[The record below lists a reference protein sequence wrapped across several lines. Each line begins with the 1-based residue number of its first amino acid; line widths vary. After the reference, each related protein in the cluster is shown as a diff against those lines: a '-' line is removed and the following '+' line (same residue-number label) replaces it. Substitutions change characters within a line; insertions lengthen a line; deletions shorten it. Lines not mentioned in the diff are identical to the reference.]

1 MLEEGFK
8 EKAAMMQ
15 ETLDGTIKEM
25 QERAKQAEA
34 EQKEMR
40 KNYERQVACM
50 AEQQE
55 KTQREMTEM
64 VKKAQD
70 AKDDG
75 LFELVGK
82 ALDSVLPFKVGNLV
96 SSLGRR

>member
-1 MLEEGFK
+1 
-8 EKAAMMQ
+8 
-15 ETLDGTIKEM
+15 
-25 QERAKQAEA
+25 
-34 EQKEMR
+34 
-40 KNYERQVACM
+40 M

-75 LFELVGK
+75 LFGLVGK